1 MCCFWLSGDSRGGG
15 VEGIVDDD
23 DIDDDDVVMFIH
35 KLLSFCMCLA
45 LILQHRGSFLHR
57 ELFNTHERRSICF
70 TRSQLQLDFCSH
82 HYYQLF
88 PWHPTT
94 IRNSISTH
102 FFNCK
107 RIVVR
112 FTVSQLF
119 YANQTDSALQLNWI
133 SSDLHR
139 HHFRGRHET
148 HSGNSLEMPL
158 DWTMCCGKLI
168 ALGYST
174 RFLQ

>member
-1 MCCFWLSGDSRGGG
+1 MCCFWLSGDSRRGG

-23 DIDDDDVVMFIH
+23 DIDDDVVMFIH

-45 LILQHRGSFLHR
+45 LILQHRGFFLHR
-57 ELFNTHERRSICF
+57 ELFDTHESRSICF

-119 YANQTDSALQLNWI
+119 FMLIT
-133 SSDLHR
+133 
-139 HHFRGRHET
+139 
-148 HSGNSLEMPL
+148 
-158 DWTMCCGKLI
+158 LI
-168 ALGYST
+168 AHCNSIEYHPIFTDTIFVVDTKRTLVIHWKC
-174 RFLQ
+174 R